1 MISREQAEEYHL
13 AKRLPALE
21 QSPADDGHLNG
32 RDPRRMSISELTTLG
47 H

>member
-1 MISREQAEEYHL
+1 MISREQAEKYYP

-21 QSPADDGHLNG
+21 QSPADDGHLIG
-32 RDPRRMSISELTTLG
+32 RDPRRMSISELTALG

>member
-1 MISREQAEEYHL
+1 MISREQADTRPR
-13 AKRLPALE
+13 RLPALE
-21 QSPADDGHLNG
+21 RSPTDDGHLIG